1 MTFAMGNCITLE
13 DTNGNRKLYKKRYD
27 QKIDSVA
34 AMMDAYIAFKL
45 NRDAFEQKG
54 VIMWQYQNT
63 DELYHYGI
71 PGMRWGIR
79 RAQKILGSS
88 DASVDKKKKAVQSLQ
103 KHQIKINKQISKL
116 NKKDEQLLSNRD
128 VQIRKS
134 AGKMM
139 NYKEKANKL
148 RRKKYGIFTSRSKAE
163 RLEFKASKLDMKAEN
178 IQNRIDRT
186 KQLLAKNSQ
195 MKKIYNSG
203 LDTISDTLKT
213 KGKKYIT

>member
-1 MTFAMGNCITLE
+1 
-13 DTNGNRKLYKKRYD
+13 
-27 QKIDSVA
+27 
-34 AMMDAYIAFKL
+34 
-45 NRDAFEQKG
+45 
-54 VIMWQYQNT
+54 MWQYQNT

-79 RAQKILGSS
+79 RAQKVLGSS
-88 DASVDKKKKAVQSLQ
+88 DASIDKK
-103 KHQIKINKQISKL
+103 
-116 NKKDEQLLSNRD
+116 KKDEQLLSNRD

>member
-1 MTFAMGNCITLE
+1 
-13 DTNGNRKLYKKRYD
+13 
-27 QKIDSVA
+27 
-34 AMMDAYIAFKL
+34 
-45 NRDAFEQKG
+45 
-54 VIMWQYQNT
+54 MWQYQNT

-139 NYKEKANKL
+139 NYREKANKL

-163 RLEFKASKLDMKAEN
+163 RLEFKASKLDMKPEN
-178 IQNRIDRT
+178 IQNRIDST
-186 KQLLAKNSQ
+186 NQLLAKNSQ

>member
-1 MTFAMGNCITLE
+1 
-13 DTNGNRKLYKKRYD
+13 
-27 QKIDSVA
+27 
-34 AMMDAYIAFKL
+34 
-45 NRDAFEQKG
+45 
-54 VIMWQYQNT
+54 MWQYQNT
-63 DELYHYGI
+63 DELYHYSI

-88 DASVDKKKKAVQSLQ
+88 DTSVDKKKKAVQSLQ

-116 NKKDEQLLSNRD
+116 IKKDEQLLSNRD

-139 NYKEKANKL
+139 NYREKANKL

-203 LDTISDTLKT
+203 LDTISNTLKT

>member
-1 MTFAMGNCITLE
+1 
-13 DTNGNRKLYKKRYD
+13 
-27 QKIDSVA
+27 
-34 AMMDAYIAFKL
+34 
-45 NRDAFEQKG
+45 
-54 VIMWQYQNT
+54 MWQYQNT

-71 PGMRWGIR
+71 PGMRWGSR

-139 NYKEKANKL
+139 NYKE
-148 RRKKYGIFTSRSKAE
+148 R
-163 RLEFKASKLDMKAEN
+163 
-178 IQNRIDRT
+178 
-186 KQLLAKNSQ
+186 KNSITASTGLNGNNNSNNKYNTTANSVKLSCCFFS
-195 MKKIYNSG
+195 KK
-203 LDTISDTLKT
+203 
-213 KGKKYIT
+213 

>member
-1 MTFAMGNCITLE
+1 
-13 DTNGNRKLYKKRYD
+13 
-27 QKIDSVA
+27 
-34 AMMDAYIAFKL
+34 
-45 NRDAFEQKG
+45 
-54 VIMWQYQNT
+54 MWQYQNT

-88 DASVDKKKKAVQSLQ
+88 DTSVDKKKKAVQSLQ

-128 VQIRKS
+128 VQIRRC
-134 AGKMM
+134 AGKLM
-139 NYKEKANKL
+139 NYREKANKL

>member
-1 MTFAMGNCITLE
+1 
-13 DTNGNRKLYKKRYD
+13 
-27 QKIDSVA
+27 
-34 AMMDAYIAFKL
+34 
-45 NRDAFEQKG
+45 
-54 VIMWQYQNT
+54 MWQYQNT

-116 NKKDEQLLSNRD
+116 NKRDEKLLSNRD

-139 NYKEKANKL
+139 NYREKANKL

-178 IQNRIDRT
+178 IQNKIDRT

-213 KGKKYIT
+213 KGKKYITQ

>member
-1 MTFAMGNCITLE
+1 
-13 DTNGNRKLYKKRYD
+13 
-27 QKIDSVA
+27 
-34 AMMDAYIAFKL
+34 
-45 NRDAFEQKG
+45 
-54 VIMWQYQNT
+54 MWQYQNT

-79 RAQKILGSS
+79 RAQKVLGSS

-103 KHQIKINKQISKL
+103 KHQTKINKQISKL

-134 AGKMM
+134 SGKMIS
-139 NYKEKANKL
+139 YKEKANKL

-163 RLEFKASKLDMKAEN
+163 RLEFRASKLDMKAEN

-195 MKKIYNSG
+195 MKKLYNSS

>member
-1 MTFAMGNCITLE
+1 
-13 DTNGNRKLYKKRYD
+13 
-27 QKIDSVA
+27 
-34 AMMDAYIAFKL
+34 
-45 NRDAFEQKG
+45 
-54 VIMWQYQNT
+54 MWQYQNT
-63 DELYHYGI
+63 DELYHYG
-71 PGMRWGIR
+71 MRWGIR
-79 RAQKILGSS
+79 RAQKVLGSS
-88 DASVDKKKKAVQSLQ
+88 DASIDKKRKAVRSLQ
-103 KHQIKINKQISKL
+103 KHQTKINKQISKL

-134 AGKMM
+134 SGKMIS
-139 NYKEKANKL
+139 YKEKANKL

-163 RLEFKASKLDMKAEN
+163 RLEFRASKLDMKAEN

-195 MKKIYNSG
+195 MKKLYNSG

>member
-1 MTFAMGNCITLE
+1 MTEN
-13 DTNGNRKLYKKRYD
+13 
-27 QKIDSVA
+27 
-34 AMMDAYIAFKL
+34 
-45 NRDAFEQKG
+45 
-54 VIMWQYQNT
+54 
-63 DELYHYGI
+63 ELYHFGI
-71 PGMRWGIR
+71 QGMRWGIR

-88 DASVDKKKKAVQSLQ
+88 DTSVDKKKKAVQSLQ

-139 NYKEKANKL
+139 NYREKANKL

-163 RLEFKASKLDMKAEN
+163 KLEFKDSKLDMKAEN